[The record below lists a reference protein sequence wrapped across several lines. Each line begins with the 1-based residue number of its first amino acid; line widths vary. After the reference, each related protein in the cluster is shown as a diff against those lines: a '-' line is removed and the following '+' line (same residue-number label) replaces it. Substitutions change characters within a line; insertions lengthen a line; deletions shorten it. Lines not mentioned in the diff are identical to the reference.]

1 MHLGVPHT
9 LTPTERFKDYVK
21 TRHGAKK
28 RGYSGFEGE
37 DLPYIELEAAPSDSD
52 SEEEEKKR
60 KAAARRRKK
69 PVAPRR
75 KKLEGSHPL
84 PRSTAKEAAEEPKA
98 AFQPQRVRR

>member
-9 LTPTERFKDYVK
+9 LTPAERFKDYVK

-28 RGYSGFEGE
+28 GYSGFEGE
-37 DLPYIELEAAPSDSD
+37 DLPSIELEAAPSDSE
-52 SEEEEKKR
+52 SEEEKKTR
-60 KAAARRRKK
+60 RAAAKRRKK

-84 PRSTAKEAAEEPKA
+84 PRSTAKEAAEESKV
-98 AFQPQRVRR
+98 AFQPQRTRR